1 MRTTLHLLLA
11 ITCLSS
17 LCNFGLIAAAENNQP
32 APSPLAP
39 YVFIDALYATERI
52 EQNGTFIEQEI
63 IKRYILKNA
72 TVINLGETAFISGL
86 TLKDDRINVEG
97 AHWDSITIPLA
108 NVRAMATMNETRD
121 AAQRGEPTKHKI
133 GNKIINIR

>member
-1 MRTTLHLLLA
+1 MRISFITALA
-11 ITCLSS
+11 AVFLS
-17 LCNFGLIAAAENNQP
+17 LCGHLSAAEDQQP
-32 APSPLAP
+32 SASNTLGP

-52 EQNGTFIEQEI
+52 EQNGTFVEQEI
-63 IKRYILKNA
+63 IKRYILKDAN
-72 TVINLGETAFISGL
+72 VITLGETAFLSGL
-86 TLKDDRINVEG
+86 TLKDDRIKVEG

-108 NVRAMATMNETRD
+108 NVRAMATMTDVRD